1 MYRFDFSILGGST
14 LPILAE
20 GMAVT
25 LRITATALV
34 VGLVLGALLAV
45 ARGSRWR
52 ALAWLAAAY
61 VNLFRSVPLVMVLL
75 WFFLVVPQFLQGAL
89 GLSPTTDVRM
99 ASALVAFSL
108 FEAAYLSEIVRA
120 GIASVSQGQMD
131 AALALGMGRLQAMRV
146 VVLPQALRNMAPMIV
161 TQAMVLFQD
170 TALVYVSAL
179 ADFFGR
185 AYGIGE
191 RSGRIVEMLLF
202 AGAVYFA
209 ICLALSL
216 AAKSL
221 AWARRPRGMQAA
233 PGTGSTGA

>member
-1 MYRFDFSILGGST
+1 VYRFDFSILGGST
-14 LPILAE
+14 VPILAE
-20 GMAVT
+20 GMLVT
-25 LRITATALV
+25 LRITATALAA
-34 VGLVLGALLAV
+34 GLVLGALLAV

-52 ALAWLAAAY
+52 TLAWLCAAY

-75 WFFLVVPQFLQGAL
+75 WFFLVVPQLLQGGL
-89 GLSPTTDVRM
+89 GLSPSTDVRM

-108 FEAAYLSEIVRA
+108 FEAAYFSEIVRA
-120 GIASVSQGQMD
+120 GIASVAQGQMD
-131 AALALGMGRLQAMRV
+131 AALALGMGRLLAMRV

-202 AGAVYFA
+202 AGAVYFV
-209 ICLALSL
+209 ICLCLSL
-216 AAKSL
+216 LARSL
-221 AWARRPRGMQAA
+221 RSRNRA
-233 PGTGSTGA
+233 

>member
-1 MYRFDFSILGGST
+1 VYRFDFSILGGNT
-14 LPILAE
+14 LSVLAD
-20 GMAVT
+20 GMVVT
-25 LRITATALV
+25 LQITGTALA

-52 ALAWLAAAY
+52 ALAWIAAAY

-120 GIASVSQGQMD
+120 GIASVSHGQMD
-131 AALALGMGRLQAMRV
+131 AALALGMGRFQAMRV

-202 AGAVYFA
+202 AGAVYFV
-209 ICLALSL
+209 ICLTLSL
-216 AAKSL
+216 VARSL
-221 AWARRPRGMQAA
+221 RALRAGS
-233 PGTGSTGA
+233 GTGSTAR

>member
-20 GMAVT
+20 GMLVT
-25 LRITATALV
+25 LEITATALAA
-34 VGLVLGALLAV
+34 GLVLGTLLAL
-45 ARGSRWR
+45 ARGARWR
-52 ALAWLAAAY
+52 ALAWFAAAY

-108 FEAAYLSEIVRA
+108 FEAAYFCEIVRA
-120 GIASVSQGQMD
+120 GIASVSHGQMD

-202 AGAVYFA
+202 AGAVYLA
-209 ICLALSL
+209 ICLCLSL
-216 AAKSL
+216 LARSL
-221 AWARRPRGMQAA
+221 RRSKPA
-233 PGTGSTGA
+233 

>member
-1 MYRFDFSILGGST
+1 MYHFDFSVLGGNT
-14 LPILAE
+14 LSILAE
-20 GMAVT
+20 GMMVT
-25 LRITATALV
+25 LRITATALFA
-34 VGLVLGALLAV
+34 GFVLGTLLAL
-45 ARGSRWR
+45 ARGSRLR
-52 ALAWLAAAY
+52 ALAWFAAGY

-108 FEAAYLSEIVRA
+108 FEAAYFAEIVRA
-120 GIASVSQGQMD
+120 GIGSVPNGQMD
-131 AALALGMGRLQAMRV
+131 AARALGMSRLAAMRL

-161 TQAMVLFQD
+161 TQLIVLFQD

-179 ADFFGR
+179 ADFFGN

-202 AGAVYFA
+202 AGAVYFV
-209 ICLALSL
+209 ICFALSL
-216 AAKSL
+216 LARSL
-221 AWARRPRGMQAA
+221 RRS
-233 PGTGSTGA
+233 STI

>member
-1 MYRFDFSILGGST
+1 VYRFDFSVLGGNT

-25 LRITATALV
+25 LRITATALAA
-34 VGLVLGALLAV
+34 GLALGALLAV
-45 ARGSRWR
+45 MRGSRSR
-52 ALAWLAAAY
+52 VLAWLAAAY

-75 WFFLVVPQFLQGAL
+75 WFFLVVPQFLQGGL

-108 FEAAYLSEIVRA
+108 FEAAYFSEIVRA
-120 GIASVSQGQMD
+120 GIASVPGHQMD
-131 AALALGMGRLQAMRV
+131 AARALGMPRLQAMRLI
-146 VVLPQALRNMAPMIV
+146 VLPQALRNMAPMIV

-202 AGAVYFA
+202 AGAVYFV
-209 ICLALSL
+209 ICFLLSL
-216 AAKSL
+216 L
-221 AWARRPRGMQAA
+221 ARTLQGPRA
-233 PGTGSTGA
+233 T

>member
-1 MYRFDFSILGGST
+1 MYHFDFSVLGGST
-14 LPILAE
+14 LPVLAE

-25 LRITATALV
+25 LRITVTALAA
-34 VGLVLGALLAV
+34 GFVLGTLLAI

-52 ALAWLAAAY
+52 ILSWLAAGY

-108 FEAAYLSEIVRA
+108 FEAAYFAEIVRA
-120 GIASVSQGQMD
+120 GIASVSHGQMD
-131 AALALGMGRLQAMRV
+131 AAVALGMSRLSALRL

-161 TQAMVLFQD
+161 TQAVVLFQD

-202 AGAVYFA
+202 AGAVYF
-209 ICLALSL
+209 IISFPLSL
-216 AAKSL
+216 LARSL
-221 AWARRPRGMQAA
+221 RR
-233 PGTGSTGA
+233 SKHV